1 MSDGT
6 LLFDTKIVTDGLK
19 TGLSG
24 MTSLFTA
31 AIGGITAFGAASVKV
46 GSEFETSLAKAS
58 TLFSEIEGYDLQN
71 LSDDILSISSATG
84 VAASELAEAAYS
96 AESAGVKTEDLAE
109 MLEASSK
116 LATAGFTD
124 IDTALSATAKTMNAY
139 GDGMYSIDEVQ
150 RILIQTQNMGITT
163 VGELG
168 ASLAQVTPTAAAFSV
183 GFEQVGAALAGMTAQ
198 GTPTAQATTQLN
210 ALIAELG
217 KNGTTAAKN
226 LEKAAKGTQYAG
238 MSFNEMMKAGA
249 DLNDV
254 LSMMETQADKD
265 GVALL
270 DMFSSIEAGKAAM
283 SISNSDWQK
292 NMEAMATEADVVG
305 EAYGKMADTFE
316 TKMNRAKEGVKNLQ
330 IGVFEAFSNDAGG
343 VMDLVNNYIGMLS
356 DALATDGL
364 EGLVGAIGGVIG
376 DLVARAAE
384 FAPQLVDMATSL
396 LESFLHGI
404 IDNADSIAN
413 SAAEI
418 INAFING
425 IVELL
430 PLIIEAGVQLF
441 VALIA
446 NLPSII
452 ATIVQAAPQ
461 IVNAL
466 IRGFSEL
473 LDQFKQM
480 GVKFMNKLKEGL
492 VQMLS
497 SAVSQ
502 AASIGKSI
510 VNGLWNGIS
519 SGWNWLKDKVS
530 GLAKSL
536 FDSAKSVLGI
546 ASPSKKFKW
555 IGEMCVAGFE
565 EGLEEFS
572 NGSSFGAAVDAS
584 LGTVMANTGN
594 GIVASRGTTFNFY
607 DTQTSPDAIRRNYQN
622 TMEFG
627 LAGGL
632 E

>member
-6 LLFDTKIVTDGLK
+6 LLFDTKIATDGLK
-19 TGLSG
+19 AGLSG
-24 MTSLFTA
+24 MTSMFTA
-31 AIGGITAFGAASVKV
+31 AIGGITAFGTASIKV
-46 GSEFETSLAKAS
+46 GSEFETSLAKAN
-58 TLFSEIEGYDLQN
+58 TLFTEIEGYNLQDLSN
-71 LSDDILSISSATG
+71 DILSISSATG
-84 VAASELAEAAYS
+84 VSASELAEAAYS
-96 AESAGVKTEDLAE
+96 AESAGVSTENLAE

-139 GDGMYSIDEVQ
+139 GEGMYSIDEVQ

-168 ASLAQVTPTAAAFSV
+168 ASLAQVTPTAASFGV

-210 ALIAELG
+210 SLIAELG

-226 LEKAAKGTQYAG
+226 LQKAAEGTQYAG
-238 MSFNEMMKAGA
+238 MSFNEMMDAGA

-254 LSMMETQADKD
+254 LSMMQTQADKS
-265 GVALL
+265 GLKMV

-283 SISNSDWQK
+283 SITNSDWEK

-305 EAYGKMADTFE
+305 EAYSTMADTFE

-330 IGVFEAFSNDAGG
+330 ISVFDAFSGDAGG
-343 VMDLVNNYIGMLS
+343 VMDLVNNYIGVLS

-364 EGLVGAIGGVIG
+364 EGLVGAVGGVVG

-384 FAPQLVDMATSL
+384 FAPQMVVMATSL
-396 LESFLHGI
+396 LQSFLQGI
-404 IDNADSIAN
+404 LDNAGSIAG

-418 INAFING
+418 VNAFING
-425 IVELL
+425 IVALL
-430 PLIIEAGVQLF
+430 PLIIQAGVQLF

-466 IRGFSEL
+466 IRGFTML
-473 LDQFKQM
+473 LEQFRQM
-480 GVKFMNKLKEGL
+480 GVKFMTKLKDGL
-492 VQMLS
+492 MQMLS
-497 SAVSQ
+497 SAVSS
-502 AASIGKSI
+502 ASSIGKSI

-519 SGWNWLKDKVS
+519 SGWSWLKGQVS
-530 GLAKSL
+530 NLAKSL

-555 IGEMCVAGFE
+555 LGEMCVAGFE

-594 GIVASRGTTFNFY
+594 GIAASRGTTFNFY